1 MKTFTYILSRL
12 VGKNVGRLITATDES
27 GKTIRGRRKL
37 RYYFRAGGALLARG
51 KYVPPSERHIC
62 FGEHG
67 CKCWKH
73 YHNWQTRVTS

>member
-1 MKTFTYILSRL
+1 MIPSLAKILTML
-12 VGKNVGRLITATDES
+12 VGKNL
-27 GKTIRGRRKL
+27 GRRRRQGHQHL
-37 RYYFRAGGALLARG
+37 RHYYRAGGALLARG

-73 YHNWQTRVTS
+73 LKHAKRSFITS